1 MASVARAIDLRG
13 VTVATIT
20 TNDEIQLYFEEAGS
34 GTPMVFVHEFAG
46 DYRSFEPQM
55 RHFARRYRCIAYNAR
70 GYPPSDVPETPDSYS
85 QDRARDD
92 ILAVLD
98 GLSIERAHIVGIS
111 MGSLA
116 TLHFGLHYPD
126 RALSLTLGGC
136 GYGAERSQREQFRAE
151 SASFAAR
158 IDAEGMHK
166 VADDYGRGPSRVQF
180 ENKDPRGFAEFV
192 AQLAEHSSLG
202 SANTLRGVQMERPSV
217 YDLEKALGAMKV
229 PTLIMA
235 GDEDDPCL
243 EASLY
248 LKRAIPSAGLTLL
261 PNTGHA
267 LNLEEPDLFNR
278 LMDDFVHE
286 VDVGRWS
293 LRDPRSVGDSI
304 LSQK

>member
-1 MASVARAIDLRG
+1 MGDNVE
-13 VTVATIT
+13 TIT
-20 TNDEIQLYFEEAGS
+20 TDDGVKLYYEVSGE

-70 GYPPSDVPETPDSYS
+70 GYPPSDVPEAVAAYS

-98 GLSIERAHIVGIS
+98 GLAIERAHIVGVS

-136 GYGAERSQREQFRAE
+136 GYGAPLNEQEKFRTE
-151 SASFAAR
+151 SGSFAAR
-158 IDAEGMHK
+158 IEAEGMAS
-166 VADDYGRGPSRVQF
+166 VAAEYGSGPSRVQF
-180 ENKDPRGFAEFV
+180 ENKDPRGYAEFL
-192 AQLAEHSSLG
+192 AMLAEHSSLG
-202 SANTLRGVQMERPSV
+202 SVNTLRGVQMQRPSV
-217 YDLEKALGAMKV
+217 YELEASLSQLKV

-235 GDEDDPCL
+235 GDEDEPCL
-243 EASLY
+243 DASLY
-248 LKRAIPSAGLTLL
+248 LKRTIPSAGFTLL
-261 PNTGHA
+261 PKTGHA

-278 LMDDFVHE
+278 LLDDFVHQ
-286 VDVGRWS
+286 VDAGRWT
-293 LRDPRSVGDSI
+293 LRDPRSVADSL
-304 LSQK
+304 LSQR